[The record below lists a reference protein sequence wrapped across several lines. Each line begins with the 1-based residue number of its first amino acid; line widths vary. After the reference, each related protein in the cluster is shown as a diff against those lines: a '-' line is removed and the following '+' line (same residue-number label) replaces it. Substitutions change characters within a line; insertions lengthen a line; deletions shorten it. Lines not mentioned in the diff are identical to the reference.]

1 MRNVFRMA
9 ALAAAIA
16 SVGLAHPA
24 TAKPKDKHGQ
34 GHDTYAAQVAGQPG
48 QQYMSQQQRGPG
60 YSTGGAA
67 MMQPGGM
74 QPGMQPGMMPGSGG
88 HAAPQGGYGGGQPPG
103 WSHGAKRG
111 WHGHHMPPGLYKKY
125 YP

>member
-1 MRNVFRMA
+1 MCNVFRMA

-16 SVGLAHPA
+16 AVGLAHPA
-24 TAKPKDKHGQ
+24 AAKPKDKHGQ

-48 QQYMSQQQRGPG
+48 QQYIPQQQRGPG
-60 YSTGGAA
+60 YPNGGAA
-67 MMQPGGM
+67 MMQPGM
-74 QPGMQPGMMPGSGG
+74 QPGRQSGMMPGSGG
-88 HAAPQGGYGGGQPPG
+88 HAAPQGGYGSGQPPG

-125 YP
+125 YR